1 MVPLCS
7 VIGVGIAFGVVM
19 GWFPHTSMIWQ
30 YPLQQIDAPAHYYF
44 VRRILGEGL
53 GSATHLWPND
63 AYYPPLF
70 HMLAAGLVNLASV
83 FGAKMPIYT
92 AVNIVWLVTS
102 GVVWPAGVLLLSTYW
117 TRLVDPQGWR
127 PFSCAMA
134 IIVPVLSVSSA
145 SHPFLML
152 ARGPLYAYGLATSLL
167 PYWLYITLRLCDAL
181 TDRWR
186 RHKAGAAADDKTR
199 QGVQAA
205 APAAA
210 PETAPESASEITPA
224 MKQAQTRTRVWPWIL
239 GFIAIGGLCI
249 FAHPRIVF
257 SWLLL
262 MAPFIVLRMPWKVI
276 AALAGAVVCGAA
288 ALLVYMRGSYQS
300 NRYGNPAAWFHTF
313 VPSRTVPQALRTF
326 ITDNIS
332 GPGGWLIAGVT
343 VLALVVIGYVIA
355 RPQQVFKRADSN
367 AAHPGESG
375 YRNTRRDAIALVVA
389 WLLLMLLFVCS
400 TSLTGWF
407 PNIVAAAWYRAE
419 TRPLSM
425 IPFGVIP
432 LLVFT
437 ACAVAGGDGSVSVPM
452 PWKGGGRVR
461 SGGRVC
467 GDIRLTRTARQSIV
481 VVVLAALAVT
491 CQFGNTERA
500 GLSQSV
506 YHNVQLTDERP
517 DEQLTSSK
525 YRALG
530 EVVKVTG
537 TRAVVISDPLNG
549 SMYAV
554 SLYGANMLYPIYNP
568 MKEKNGAIFE
578 QTELSFASGDDA
590 RLLNTVCPLGGGD
603 TPTYFLTMGPQAPSL
618 QMFTFRQQFDP
629 FHDEGLIAQYER
641 HGTLVKV
648 RDLGQYG
655 HGWAL
660 YRFGCG
666 VVRG

>member
-70 HMLAAGLVNLASV
+70 HLLAAGLVKVASV
-83 FGAKMPIYT
+83 LGADMPVYA

-102 GVVWPAGVLLLSTYW
+102 GIVWPAGVLILSTYW
-117 TRLVDPQGWR
+117 TRLVDSR
-127 PFSCAMA
+127 LFSGAMA

-152 ARGPLYAYGLATSLL
+152 ARGPLFAYGLATSLL
-167 PYWLYITLRLCDAL
+167 PYWLYATLRLCDAL
-181 TDRWR
+181 IDRWR
-186 RHKAGAAADDKTR
+186 RHADDNTG
-199 QGVQAA
+199 Q
-205 APAAA
+205 PAAA
-210 PETAPESASEITPA
+210 QPRI
-224 MKQAQTRTRVWPWIL
+224 WPWIV
-239 GFIAIGGLCI
+239 GFIAIGGLCV

-276 AALAGAVVCGAA
+276 AALAGAVVCGAV
-288 ALLVYMRGSYQS
+288 ALFVYMRASYQS
-300 NRYGNPAAWFHTF
+300 NRYSNPASWFHTF
-313 VPSRTVPQALRTF
+313 VPSCSVPEALRTF

-332 GPGGWLIAGVT
+332 GPAGWLMAVVT
-343 VLALVVIGYVIA
+343 VLALVVIGFVIA
-355 RPQQVFKRADSN
+355 RPRTVFRHDD
-367 AAHPGESG
+367 GEDGG
-375 YRNTRRDAIALVVA
+375 YRNTRKDAISLVVA

-407 PNIVAAAWYRAE
+407 PNIVAAAWYRAD

-432 LLVFT
+432 LLVFA
-437 ACAVAGGDGSVSVPM
+437 ACAAASADASVLIPTPWNGG
-452 PWKGGGRVR
+452 VR
-461 SGGRVC
+461 TEQG
-467 GDIRLTRTARQSIV
+467 IRLTRAVLQRIVIV
-481 VVVLAALAVT
+481 VLVALAIV

-500 GLSQSV
+500 ALSQSV
-506 YHNVQLTDERP
+506 YRNVQLTDDRP
-517 DEQLTSSK
+517 TEQLTSRK
-525 YRALG
+525 YQALG
-530 EVVKVTG
+530 EVVRVTG
-537 TRAVVISDPLNG
+537 TRGVIISDPLNG

-568 MKEKNGAIFE
+568 MKEKNGAKFE
-578 QTELSFASGDDA
+578 QTELAFASGDDA
-590 RLLNTVCPLGGGD
+590 RLLNTVCPLGGND
-603 TPTYFLTMGPQAPSL
+603 TPTYFLAMGPQAPSL

-629 FHDEGLIAQYER
+629 FHDEGLVAQYER

-648 RDLGQYG
+648 RDLSRYG
-655 HGWAL
+655 KGWAL
-660 YRFGCG
+660 YRFGCAE
-666 VVRG
+666 

>member
-1 MVPLCS
+1 MLPLCLI
-7 VIGVGIAFGVVM
+7 IGVGIAFGVVM
-19 GWFPHTSMIWQ
+19 GWFPHTSMIWH

-44 VRRILGEGL
+44 VRRILGEGP

-102 GVVWPAGVLLLSTYW
+102 GIMWPAGVLLLSTYW

-186 RHKAGAAADDKTR
+186 RHKAGAAADDKTGR
-199 QGVQAA
+199 GTQAA
-205 APAAA
+205 APATA
-210 PETAPESASEITPA
+210 PETASEIAPT
-224 MKQAQTRTRVWPWIL
+224 MKQAQARALVCPWIL

-276 AALAGAVVCGAA
+276 AGLAGAVVCGAA

-332 GPGGWLIAGVT
+332 GPGGWLMAGVT
-343 VLALVVIGYVIA
+343 VLALVVIGYVIV

-367 AAHPGESG
+367 AAHPGESE
-375 YRNTRRDAIALVVA
+375 YHNTRRDAIALVVA

-425 IPFGVIP
+425 IPFGVLP
-432 LLVFT
+432 LLVFA
-437 ACAVAGGDGSVSVPM
+437 ACTIADDDKLM
-452 PWKGGGRVR
+452 PH
-461 SGGRVC
+461 
-467 GDIRLTRTARQSIV
+467 LTRVARQSIV

-500 GLSQSV
+500 ALAQSV
-506 YHNVQLTDERP
+506 YHNVQLTDEQP
-517 DEQLTSSK
+517 DEQLTDSK
-525 YRALG
+525 YRALR
-530 EVVKVTG
+530 EVVDVTG
-537 TRAVVISDPLNG
+537 ARALIISDPLNG

-568 MKEKNGAIFE
+568 MKEGDGAKFE
-578 QTELSFASGDDA
+578 QTELAFASGGRGRVLD
-590 RLLNTVCPLGGGD
+590 TVCPLGGGQ
-603 TPTYFLTMGPQAPSL
+603 PVYFLAMGQQAPSL
-618 QMFTFRQQFDP
+618 QMFTFRQQYDM
-629 FHDEGLIAQYER
+629 FHDEKLIDGYVR
-641 HGTLVKV
+641 SGTLVKV
-648 RDLGQYG
+648 RDLGRYG
-655 HGWAL
+655 RGWAL
-660 YRFGCG
+660 YRVDCAH
-666 VVRG
+666 

>member
-7 VIGVGIAFGVVM
+7 VIGVAVAFGVVM
-19 GWFPHTSMIWQ
+19 GWFPHTSMIWR

-53 GSATHLWPND
+53 GAATHLWPND

-70 HMLAAGLVNLASV
+70 HLLAAGLIRGAAV
-83 FGAKMPIYT
+83 FGVHMPIYA
-92 AVNIVWLVTS
+92 AVNIVWLATS
-102 GVVWPAGVLLLSTYW
+102 GIVWPAGVLLLSTYW
-117 TRLVDPQGWR
+117 TRLVDGRGWR

-152 ARGPLYAYGLATSLL
+152 ARGPLFAYGLATSLL
-167 PYWLYITLRLCDAL
+167 PYWLYVTLRLCDVL

-186 RHKAGAAADDKTR
+186 QRKVGHTADDDGGDGTERPAGAWT
-199 QGVQAA
+199 
-205 APAAA
+205 
-210 PETAPESASEITPA
+210 
-224 MKQAQTRTRVWPWIL
+224 QAQTGTRTRVWPWIL
-239 GFIAIGGLCI
+239 GFIAVGGLCM

-262 MAPFIVLRMPWKVI
+262 MAPFIVLRMPWKVV
-276 AALAGAVVCGAA
+276 AGLAGAVVCGAA
-288 ALLVYMRGSYQS
+288 ALFVYMRGSYQS

-326 ITDNIS
+326 MTDNVS
-332 GPGGWLIAGVT
+332 GPGGWLMAGVT
-343 VLALVVIGYVIA
+343 VLALVVVGFVIA
-355 RPQQVFKRADSN
+355 RPQQAFRRDDADTVDL
-367 AAHPGESG
+367 GEAG
-375 YRNTRRDAIALVVA
+375 YRNVRRDAIALVIA

-432 LLVFT
+432 LIVFA
-437 ACAVAGGDGSVSVPM
+437 ACAVASGDESVSVPM
-452 PWKGGGRVR
+452 PWNSGDRVR
-461 SGGRVC
+461 GG
-467 GDIRLTRTARQSIV
+467 IRLTCTVRQGIAL
-481 VVVLAALAVT
+481 VVLAALAVT

-500 GLSQSV
+500 ALSQSV

-537 TRAVVISDPLNG
+537 TRAVIISDPLNG

-568 MKEKNGAIFE
+568 MKEKNGAMFE
-578 QTELSFASGDDA
+578 QTELSFASGDDR
-590 RLLNTVCPLGGGD
+590 RLLDTVCPLGGND
-603 TPTYFLTMGPQAPSL
+603 TPTYFLTMGGQAPSL

-641 HGTLVKV
+641 RGTLVKV

-655 HGWAL
+655 RGWAL

-666 VVRG
+666 A